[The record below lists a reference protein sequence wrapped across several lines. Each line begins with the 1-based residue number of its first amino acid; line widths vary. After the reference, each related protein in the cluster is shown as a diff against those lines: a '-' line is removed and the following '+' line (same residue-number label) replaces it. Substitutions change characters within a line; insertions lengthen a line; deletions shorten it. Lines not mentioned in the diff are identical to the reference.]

1 MTRDVRVSGAVCPPK
16 ILCDR
21 DPLPGT
27 GYRTVRRI
35 GTGTSS
41 EVFEAIDPRGGRR
54 AVKVLRSA
62 CSDDA
67 HTVIRLEREAYA
79 LSRLHHPNLVRVV
92 DIGATADG
100 RPFLVMPLLIGQ
112 TARERL
118 IARGPMPSTVA
129 CAMAV
134 ELLAGLD
141 AAHSAGIVHRD
152 IKPANIF
159 LPLPEMTGPL
169 RRCIVIDFGIA
180 KVSSAPMASLTDS
193 RILGTPRYL
202 SPEQV
207 LAGPVDAR
215 TDVYAVGLTLFE
227 LLTGHSPFAN
237 LGTLELLHAH
247 LEVAPPDLREV
258 VDVTPEL
265 AHAVERAVAKP
276 PARRWPSARAFAAVL
291 ERAGVQ
297 EQAQRRHRR
306 QARETKPLCPPVSC
320 KLPASPKAPRTRICM

>member
-1 MTRDVRVSGAVCPPK
+1 
-16 ILCDR
+16 
-21 DPLPGT
+21 
-27 GYRTVRRI
+27 VRRI

-54 AVKVLRSA
+54 AVKVLRSVF
-62 CSDDA
+62 SDDA

-79 LSRLHHPNLVRVV
+79 LATLRHPNLVRVV
-92 DIGATADG
+92 DIGATSDG
-100 RPFLVMPLLIGQ
+100 RPFLVMPLLVGE

-118 IARGPMPSTVA
+118 AARGPMPSTVA
-129 CAMAV
+129 CATAV

-152 IKPANIF
+152 VKPANIF
-159 LPLPEMTGPL
+159 LPLPDVTGPL
-169 RRCIVIDFGIA
+169 RRCVVIDFGIA
-180 KVSSAPMASLTDS
+180 KVCSAPLGSLTES

-227 LLTGHSPFAN
+227 LITGRSPFAN
-237 LGTLELLHAH
+237 LGTLDLLHAH
-247 LEVAPPDLREV
+247 LEISPPDLREI

-276 PARRWPSARAFAAVL
+276 PGRRWPSARAFAAVL
-291 ERAGVQ
+291 ERAGAQ
-297 EQAQRRHRR
+297 ELLHHRQSRR
-306 QARETKPLCPPVSC
+306 AREPKRHTSLPPGDNPPSFQRSIR
-320 KLPASPKAPRTRICM
+320 ARICM